1 MNKDLLKK
9 IFLPLIVLVIMIQ
22 AWSMT
27 AKFISGFPTP
37 SDTYIYAFGGTT
49 STGDELKGVLTDP
62 FYIENKDDKGLFW
75 QLLESLFSI

>member
-1 MNKDLLKK
+1 MNKNLLKK

-27 AKFISGFPTP
+27 AKFIRGFPTP

-49 STGDELKGVLTDP
+49 RTVDVLSH
-62 FYIENKDDKGLFW
+62 GLF
-75 QLLESLFSI
+75 S